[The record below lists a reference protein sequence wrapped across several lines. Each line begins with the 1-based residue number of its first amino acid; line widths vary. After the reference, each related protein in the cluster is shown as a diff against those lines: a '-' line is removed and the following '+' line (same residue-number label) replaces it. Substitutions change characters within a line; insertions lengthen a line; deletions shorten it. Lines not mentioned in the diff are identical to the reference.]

1 MKLKKIASLMLA
13 GVMAVSMLAGC
24 QNTSVNPEPTPNPD
38 PTPAT
43 GYSAKLGKEIDELSP
58 IAGNNVDWS
67 EKSNLQS
74 SLNYQVGSVGYNA
87 LTGSFLDSLNDGQVQ
102 FVDSFWNTPA
112 IVTNVN
118 DEVTTDMDANVNA
131 RHNPSVGNAV
141 MALNPNDTNYDVDEY
156 NTVLLF
162 VVDNGVNLNNA
173 MDQIAKEIVYGVE
186 NLDDDYDST
195 PLSSGNSMN
204 VDYEYTGSVATCT
217 KTFEAGHGVGVSFIA
232 VEIVRHIA

>member
-131 RHNPSVGNAV
+131 RRNPSVGNAV

>member
-24 QNTSVNPEPTPNPD
+24 QNTSVDPEPTPNPD

-43 GYSAKLGKEIDELSP
+43 GYSAKLGDEIAELSP
-58 IAGNNVDWS
+58 IAGYNVNWS

-74 SLNYQVGSVGYNA
+74 SLNYQVGNVGYNA
-87 LTGSFLDSLNDGQVQ
+87 LTGSFLNSLNDGQVQ

-131 RHNPSVGNAV
+131 RRNPSVSNAV
-141 MALNPNDTNYDVDEY
+141 MSLNPNSTNYDVDEY

-162 VVDNGVNLNNA
+162 VVDNGVDLNNA